1 MRKNTLVLLG
11 MVSSMV
17 LMSGCATIING
28 KTQVV
33 DVTSETTKTFS
44 IDGQEYSTP
53 AKVHLHRA
61 KDNKEIVVDGCSEKV
76 TLKSEMNPAV
86 LGNILVGGLPGTTT
100 DLGSGSGWKYADEVS
115 LDNCK

>member
-1 MRKNTLVLLG
+1 MGKNTLVLLG
-11 MVSSMV
+11 MAASMV

-33 DVTSETTKTFS
+33 DVTSGTKKTFN
-44 IDGQEYSTP
+44 IDGQKYSTP
-53 AKVHLHRA
+53 AKVHLHRG
-61 KDNKEIVVDGCSEKV
+61 KESKLIDVDGCSEKV

-86 LGNILVGGLPGTTT
+86 LGNILFGGLPGTTT
-100 DLGSGSGWKYADEVS
+100 DLGTGSGWKYDDEVS

>member
-1 MRKNTLVLLG
+1 MKKTLILTVG
-11 MVSSMV
+11 AVSTMV

-33 DVTSETTKTFS
+33 DVTSGTKKTFN
-44 IDGQEYSTP
+44 IDGQEYTTP
-53 AKVHLHRA
+53 AKVHLHRD
-61 KDNKEIVVDGCSEKV
+61 KDNKEITVDGCSEKV

-86 LGNILVGGLPGTTT
+86 LGNILFGGLPGTTT
-100 DLGSGSGWKYADEVS
+100 DLATGSGWKYDDEVS